1 MEAGRQTWKPSSRQ
15 ALADYT
21 GMVMYGDVWWCMVMY
36 GVWDSPNLYLRT
48 PSELDSQ
55 WFLTPGAFG
64 PGTNDANGDE
74 DAPKAFLADVFLAG
88 LSSLEAK
95 RSLQS
100 SSV

>member
-21 GMVMYGDVWWCMVMY
+21 GMVMY

-88 LSSLEAK
+88 HLSRRLEVSPICIGTP
-95 RSLQS
+95 RSSQPR
-100 SSV
+100 